1 MKRHRRLQYRWYR
14 LGFGLALGATA
25 GVVLGHAW
33 TAQSGAWWWIG
44 TVTGLSG
51 VLLVLS
57 GFYVREVASATNPLM
72 LGQLLVYEY
81 GLIREGDLAHALI
94 RQHQSKQPLGKV
106 LVDMGLISPAKLA
119 EVLEYQMSAGETKLD
134 DPSRGQ

>member
-1 MKRHRRLQYRWYR
+1 MT
-14 LGFGLALGATA
+14 LGATA

-33 TAQSGAWWWIG
+33 TAQSGTWWWVG
-44 TVTGLSG
+44 TVTGLAG

-57 GFYVREVASATNPLM
+57 GFYVRQAVSTDPLM
-72 LGQLLVYEY
+72 LGELLVNEY

-106 LVDMGLISPAKLA
+106 LVEMGLISPAKLA
-119 EVLEYQMSAGETKLD
+119 EALEYQISAGETEPD
-134 DPSRGQ
+134 DSGRGQ

>member
-14 LGFGLALGATA
+14 LGFGLVLGATA

-44 TVTGLSG
+44 AITGLSG

-57 GFYVREVASATNPLM
+57 GFYVREVAAATSPLM

-94 RQHQSKQPLGKV
+94 RQHQTKQPLGTV
-106 LVDMGLISPAKLA
+106 LVEMGLISPAKLA
-119 EVLEYQMSAGETKLD
+119 EVLEYQITTRETQPDDSGRGE
-134 DPSRGQ
+134 

>member
-33 TAQSGAWWWIG
+33 TAQSATWWWIG
-44 TVTGLSG
+44 AITGLSG

-57 GFYVREVASATNPLM
+57 GFYVRQAVSTNPLM
-72 LGQLLVYEY
+72 LGQLLVNEY

-94 RQHQSKQPLGKV
+94 RQHQTKQSLGKV
-106 LVDMGLISPAKLA
+106 LVEMGLISPAKLA
-119 EVLEYQMSAGETKLD
+119 EVLEYQISAGESEPD
-134 DPSRGQ
+134 DSGRGQ

>member
-1 MKRHRRLQYRWYR
+1 MKRRRKLQYRWYR

-44 TVTGLSG
+44 TATGLSG

-57 GFYVREVASATNPLM
+57 GFYVRQVASAANPLM

-94 RQHQSKQPLGKV
+94 RQHQTKQPLGKV
-106 LVDMGLISPAKLA
+106 LIEMKLISPTKLA
-119 EVLEYQMSAGETKLD
+119 EVLEYQISAREAEPD
-134 DPSRGQ
+134 DPNRGE